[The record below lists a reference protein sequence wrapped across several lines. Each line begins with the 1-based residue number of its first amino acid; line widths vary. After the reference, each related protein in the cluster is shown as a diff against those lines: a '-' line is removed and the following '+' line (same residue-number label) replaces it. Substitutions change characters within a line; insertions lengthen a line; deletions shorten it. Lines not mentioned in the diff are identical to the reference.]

1 MWEFLKRWSAGH
13 GRSHQAPARHHVLC
27 RITGHLWQGGYP
39 EAADFDTLR
48 QEGVRWLINLDRP
61 YPMESAAKIR
71 GFHVINVTLPDAMKG
86 RPEPWWQALAAVAR
100 AEHDLG
106 EKVYIHCVAGVS
118 RSATLVWLHLV
129 LGGMDRGAARRL
141 IVKANPGAL
150 PGDPLIIDEGII
162 DAVFLLASRSRP
174 QGYRSPS

>member
-1 MWEFLKRWSAGH
+1 MWKFLKRWSAGH
-13 GRSHQAPARHHVLC
+13 SQSHKARHHVLC
-27 RITGHLWQGGYP
+27 RITEQIWQGGYP
-39 EAADFDTLR
+39 EAADYDTLW
-48 QEGVRWLINLDRP
+48 QEGVHCLINLDRP
-61 YPMESAAKIR
+61 YPMELDAKTR
-71 GFHVINVTLPDAMKG
+71 GFHVVNVTLLDSMKD

-106 EKVYIHCVAGVS
+106 EKIYVHCVAGVS

-141 IVKANPGAL
+141 ILKANPSAI

-162 DAVFLLASRSRP
+162 DAVFLMASRSRP
-174 QGYRSPS
+174 KGYRSKS